1 MKKGELNKLIR
12 ERTQVIVAKLPVQ
25 LNRKQTN
32 LIETA
37 VKEVVLSV
45 AEDIQKADL
54 IPQEAKDAQEKLQR
68 IQSLWSEINKE
79 LL

>member
-12 ERTQVIVAKLPVQ
+12 ERTQAIVSRLPVQ

>member
-12 ERTQVIVAKLPVQ
+12 ERTQVIVSRLPVQ